1 MPPTTPVD
9 SDNHRLPLGE
19 SFIALGVVA
28 FGIFLMVQTAA
39 IPVSPGY
46 ARIGPRVIPWVVS
59 SALVAIGLMLVRD
72 ALSGAWWRSADGV
85 EDAAKG
91 GGCAPFG
98 FAPILWLA
106 IGFGLYLATIKVA
119 GLPIASTLL
128 FAAGARAFGSIR
140 PVTDLIVGLILGLAI
155 FFGFN
160 YGLGLSLPGG
170 PL

>member
-1 MPPTTPVD
+1 MP
-9 SDNHRLPLGE
+9 SGGGKYRLLRGE

-28 FGIFLMVQTAA
+28 FGIFLMIQTAA

-46 ARIGPRVIPWVVS
+46 ARIGPRVVPWAVS
-59 SALVAIGLMLVRD
+59 SALVAIGLMLLRD
-72 ALSGAWWRSADGV
+72 ALTGTWWRSIDGV
-85 EDAAKG
+85 DDAAKG
-91 GGCAPFG
+91 DESDPFD

-106 IGFGLYLATIKVA
+106 IGFGLYLVTIKVA
-119 GLPIASTLL
+119 GLPIASTFL